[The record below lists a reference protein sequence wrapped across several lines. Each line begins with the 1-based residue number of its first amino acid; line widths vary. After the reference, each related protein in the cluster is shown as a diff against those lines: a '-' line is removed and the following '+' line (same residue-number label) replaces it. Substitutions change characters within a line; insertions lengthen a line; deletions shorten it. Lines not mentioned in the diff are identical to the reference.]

1 MCGTSDTFSGK
12 EDRIMNILLVDDQPS
27 VLSSLK
33 SGLNWSAL
41 LVHNVYTALNASEAR
56 EIILSHPIDILLT
69 DIEMP
74 KESGLSLLRWC
85 RENHYQFESIFLT
98 SHADFFYA
106 QEAIQLES
114 FDYILQP
121 ARYEDIESA
130 IKRSIKRIQEKEQ
143 QQTWLNF
150 GKAALPQ
157 KNALLKGLLND
168 WFMGK

>member
-85 RENHYQFESIFLT
+85 RENHYQLNV
-98 SHADFFYA
+98 FF
-106 QEAIQLES
+106 
-114 FDYILQP
+114 
-121 ARYEDIESA
+121 
-130 IKRSIKRIQEKEQ
+130 
-143 QQTWLNF
+143 
-150 GKAALPQ
+150 
-157 KNALLKGLLND
+157 
-168 WFMGK
+168 

>member
-1 MCGTSDTFSGK
+1 
-12 EDRIMNILLVDDQPS
+12 MNILLVDDQPS

-85 RENHYQFESIFLT
+85 RENHYQFECIFLT

-106 QEAIQLES
+106 QEALIIFFSRQ
-114 FDYILQP
+114 DM
-121 ARYEDIESA
+121 
-130 IKRSIKRIQEKEQ
+130 K
-143 QQTWLNF
+143 TLN
-150 GKAALPQ
+150 L
-157 KNALLKGLLND
+157 LLN
-168 WFMGK
+168 GA

>member
-1 MCGTSDTFSGK
+1 
-12 EDRIMNILLVDDQPS
+12 MNILLVDDQPS

-41 LVHNVYTALNASEAR
+41 LVHNVYTALNASEAS
-56 EIILSHPIDILLT
+56 EIILSHPIYILLT

-85 RENHYQFESIFLT
+85 RENHYQFECIFLT

-130 IKRSIKRIQEKEQ
+130 IKPVSYTHLLSGINSYVTRFPCMEKCS
-143 QQTWLNF
+143 
-150 GKAALPQ
+150 KAVDYILPLV
-157 KNALLKGLLND
+157 N
-168 WFMGK
+168 

>member
-1 MCGTSDTFSGK
+1 
-12 EDRIMNILLVDDQPS
+12 MNILLVDDQPS

-85 RENHYQFESIFLT
+85 RENHYQFECIFLT

-121 ARYEDIESA
+121 ARYEDIEQIYGQPHCWA
-130 IKRSIKRIQEKEQ
+130 VVCGYGRE
-143 QQTWLNF
+143 L
-150 GKAALPQ
+150 AAAGAAVFLLPIF
-157 KNALLKGLLND
+157 
-168 WFMGK
+168 WR

>member
-1 MCGTSDTFSGK
+1 
-12 EDRIMNILLVDDQPS
+12 MNILLVDDQPS

-85 RENHYQFESIFLT
+85 RENHYQFECIFLT

-130 IKRSIKRIQEKEQ
+130 IKRSIKK
-143 QQTWLNF
+143 NS
-150 GKAALPQ
+150 GKRTAADLAEFWKKQLYPR
-157 KNALLKGLLND
+157 KMLC
-168 WFMGK
+168 

>member
-1 MCGTSDTFSGK
+1 
-12 EDRIMNILLVDDQPS
+12 MNILLVDDQPS

-85 RENHYQFESIFLT
+85 RENHYQFECIFLT

-130 IKRSIKRIQEKEQ
+130 IKKNSGKRTAADLAEFWKSSFTPEKCFVERSFK
-143 QQTWLNF
+143 
-150 GKAALPQ
+150 
-157 KNALLKGLLND
+157 
-168 WFMGK
+168 

>member
-1 MCGTSDTFSGK
+1 
-12 EDRIMNILLVDDQPS
+12 MNILLVDDQPS

-85 RENHYQFESIFLT
+85 RENHYQFECIFLT

-121 ARYEDIESA
+121 AKSVALATKTSCTNNKNGTGIRQRKSYNDTERYD
-130 IKRSIKRIQEKEQ
+130 
-143 QQTWLNF
+143 
-150 GKAALPQ
+150 
-157 KNALLKGLLND
+157 
-168 WFMGK
+168 

>member
-1 MCGTSDTFSGK
+1 
-12 EDRIMNILLVDDQPS
+12 MNILLVDDQPS

-85 RENHYQFESIFLT
+85 RENHYQFECIFLT

-121 ARYEDIESA
+121 ARYEDIE
-130 IKRSIKRIQEKEQ
+130 
-143 QQTWLNF
+143 N
-150 GKAALPQ
+150 
-157 KNALLKGLLND
+157 LLCE
-168 WFMGK
+168 